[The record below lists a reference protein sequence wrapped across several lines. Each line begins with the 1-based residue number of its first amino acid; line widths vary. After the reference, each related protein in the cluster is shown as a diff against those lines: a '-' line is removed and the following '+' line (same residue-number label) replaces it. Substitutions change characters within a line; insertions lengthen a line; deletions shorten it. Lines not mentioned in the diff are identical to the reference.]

1 MANIPTTSH
10 AVYNAQARREYIT
23 TSAFNTDFYTYT
35 TSMNPPTYE
44 IRGTLAANVTGAT
57 AATCPANR
65 ILRENG
71 KKLYPDANPQIS
83 TYMVGVYDANSGL
96 SGYIDPNSPKFA
108 VYNSDKPVYLSDGV
122 NPNGGLTDQGQP
134 VYTRGTITAG
144 SISSLGTF
152 TAVTA
157 VTAGSISSLGT
168 FAAVT
173 TITAGTG
180 GFIMPVNT
188 SVAATGSTNADAAS
202 ITGFGL
208 TVVTAADGAK
218 GVILPTAVPGS
229 SIYIKAIG
237 GVLKIYPAAG
247 AQINALTVTTGSYS
261 TGSVAPI
268 ILVASSATQWYTFPL
283 VST

>member
-1 MANIPTTSH
+1 MANIPTVSYG
-10 AVYNAQARREYIT
+10 VYNAQARREYIT

-35 TSMNPPTYE
+35 TSMSPTTFE
-44 IRGTLAANVTGAT
+44 TRGTLAANVSGAT
-57 AATCPANR
+57 ATTCPANR

-96 SGYIDPNSPKFA
+96 TGYIDPNSPKFS

-134 VYTRGTITAG
+134 VYTRGT
-144 SISSLGTF
+144 
-152 TAVTA
+152 VM
-157 VTAGSISSLGT
+157 AGSISSLGT

-180 GFIMPVNT
+180 GFIMPVNPT
-188 SVAATGSTNADAAS
+188 VAATGTTNANAAS
-202 ITGFGL
+202 ITGYGL
-208 TVVTAADGAK
+208 TLVSGADDAV
-218 GVILPTAVPGS
+218 GVILPTAVPGGI
-229 SIYIKAIG
+229 IYIKSTVAAK
-237 GVLKIYPAAG
+237 VLKIYPAAG
-247 AQINALTVTTGSYS
+247 AQINALTVTTGNYN
-261 TGSVAPI
+261 TAAAGVT

-283 VST
+283 AAS

>member
-152 TAVTA
+152 
-157 VTAGSISSLGT
+157 
-168 FAAVT
+168 AAVT

>member
-44 IRGTLAANVTGAT
+44 MRGTLAANVTGAN
-57 AATCPANR
+57 ATNCPANR

-83 TYMVGVYDANSGL
+83 TYMVGVYDASSGL

-157 VTAGSISSLGT
+157 VTAGTDVTVGGNLFTNRAVTALGT
-168 FAAVT
+168 
-173 TITAGTG
+173 G
-180 GFIMPVNT
+180 
-188 SVAATGSTNADAAS
+188 AAT
-202 ITGFGL
+202 L
-208 TVVTAADGAK
+208 TTSQISG
-218 GVILPTAVPGS
+218 ILTQA
-229 SIYIKAIG
+229 
-237 GVLKIYPAAG
+237 AAG
-247 AQINALTVTTGSYS
+247 AQALTLPATANIITFLGSTIGNTCDFVYINTAANAVTLTQGDVN
-261 TGSVAPI
+261 TTFVGSVTINNTFSRFI
-268 ILVASSATQWYTFPL
+268 IRVASATAVVVYRAG
-283 VST
+283 